1 MVGVP
6 EKWERRRKGQFG
18 SSNVYAAMIR
28 VIRVMLLLLLLLLH
42 SARQTIFAQFLLLLL
57 VDDDDFGAAATAGL
71 RFFSQQKCVSSNH
84 VRISE
89 GKR

>member
-28 VIRVMLLLLLLLLH
+28 VIRVMMLLLLLH

>member
-6 EKWERRRKGQFG
+6 EKRERRRKGQFG

-28 VIRVMLLLLLLLLH
+28 KIRVMLLLLLLH